1 MKGNSISHFKS
12 PKSSLVNAHIS
23 ICSLFSENRKA
34 QAPMPHTEHL
44 FLNPFSLLLM
54 SQCLKQNMKLAALF
68 IIPQLNFALFS
79 VCILVGDQT
88 DELLGCW
95 DLGNLG
101 TLSEEFRALL

>member
-1 MKGNSISHFKS
+1 MGNSISHFKS
-12 PKSSLVNAHIS
+12 PKSSLINAHIS
-23 ICSLFSENRKA
+23 ICSLFLENRKA

-44 FLNPFSLLLM
+44 FLIPFSLLM

-79 VCILVGDQT
+79 VCISVGDQT

-95 DLGNLG
+95 DLENLG
-101 TLSEEFRALL
+101 TLAEEFRALL